1 MKYQSIV
8 SLGLAALGSASP
20 VFHHKDNGQCPP
32 GYSPS
37 VYYITVTAE
46 VAPTSTSS
54 VELTTAV
61 SSSTSTTS
69 TSETTVSTTQT
80 PIQQTYQTLVEIPA
94 PVATE
99 APVTSEA
106 EAAPVETTVA
116 AEPSTTTS
124 SVQQQPTVVVVS
136 SEPPAAAP
144 APSTTEAEVPV
155 VAVPTTT
162 QAATTQAATTQAAKP
177 AVTTAASSSSS
188 DSNSNSNSNAGSSSS
203 SSSGASSG
211 ATNSGK
217 ATFYGGNVSGGA
229 CSFSGYTIPSSLF
242 GTALSQARW
251 DDAASCG
258 ACVSVKGPDGNSVK
272 AMIVDKCPECE
283 SNHLDL
289 FETAFSEL
297 AATSEGII
305 PISWSFVPCGIDSPI
320 TLKNKEGTS
329 AYWFS
334 MQVVNSNEPVEKLE
348 VSTDGG
354 STWQATTRSD
364 YNFFENESGFG
375 TESVDVKVTAK
386 SGGVVTVKNV
396 GCQSG
401 VEKEASGNF

>member
-8 SLGLAALGSASP
+8 SLGLAALGTASP

-61 SSSTSTTS
+61 SSSTTSTTS
-69 TSETTVSTTQT
+69 TTLASETTVSTTQT
-80 PIQQTYQTLVEIPA
+80 PIQPTYQTLVEMPA

-99 APVTSEA
+99 APATSEA
-106 EAAPVETTVA
+106 EAAPVETTAA
-116 AEPSTTTS
+116 AEPSTTS
-124 SVQQQPTVVVVS
+124 SSIQQQPTVVVVS
-136 SEPPAAAP
+136 SESSAAAP
-144 APSTTEAEVPV
+144 APSTTETEAPV
-155 VAVPTTT
+155 VAGPT
-162 QAATTQAATTQAAKP
+162 TTQAAKP

-188 DSNSNSNSNAGSSSS
+188 NSNSNSNAGSSSS
-203 SSSGASSG
+203 SSSSSGTSG

-251 DDAASCG
+251 NDAASCG

-334 MQVVNSNEPVEKLE
+334 MQVVNANEPVEKLE

-401 VEKEASGNF
+401 VEKEATSNF